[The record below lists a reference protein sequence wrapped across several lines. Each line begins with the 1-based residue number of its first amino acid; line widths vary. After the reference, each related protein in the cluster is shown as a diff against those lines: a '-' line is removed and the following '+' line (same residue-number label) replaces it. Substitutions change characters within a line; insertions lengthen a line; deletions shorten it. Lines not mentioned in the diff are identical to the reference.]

1 MQLRLPRA
9 DASDKDT
16 LPAQIY
22 GKSKNATTPYVRTQH
37 LFPDCVGAIHIQFD
51 LSPCAYLSSTFTM
64 PEINMCNLCALVT
77 SGSGAI
83 GRIIAESL
91 AAFAATVDTT

>member
-1 MQLRLPRA
+1 
-9 DASDKDT
+9 
-16 LPAQIY
+16 
-22 GKSKNATTPYVRTQH
+22 
-37 LFPDCVGAIHIQFD
+37 
-51 LSPCAYLSSTFTM
+51 M